1 MKDRE
6 RGEGRKAWGVADRE
20 VGVRPR
26 LDGKKIAED
35 LKFLFDNVVMTVR
48 RPGAVSDAQLAILQN
63 EVSAAAWRLGELRPE
78 LFDPLVSANCFALTA
93 GQVMQLARLVD
104 PREASLHPYQQPGLE
119 MQYREEG
126 PRGAGLYAWTEGSEA
141 SPTLLDGHW
150 QQ

>member
-1 MKDRE
+1 MNGRG

-20 VGVRPR
+20 VGARPR

-35 LKFLFDNVVMTVR
+35 LKLLLDNTVLTTR
-48 RPGAVSDAQLAILQN
+48 RPGAVSDAQLAVLHN

-93 GQVMQLARLVD
+93 GQVMQLARMID
-104 PREASLHPYQQPGLE
+104 AREAALDPYQQPGLV

-126 PRGAGLYAWTEGSEA
+126 PRGAGLYAWKEGEEA
-141 SPTLLDGHW
+141 SLTLLDGHW